1 MTVIVN
7 TTVISNFAAI
17 GQLDILRRLF
27 GSVTIAMEVYDEVM
41 AGLDEGDEFYSD

>member
-7 TTVISNFAAI
+7 TTVISNFAVI

-27 GSVTIAMEVYDEVM
+27 GSVMIARLSSSFGPLEVEV
-41 AGLDEGDEFYSD
+41 LP